1 MKTIVCKVW
10 VPFLRPAA
18 NLGSGILLNMLKKFN
33 SGDFI
38 EIEGEIGSV
47 ISKNLLSSQIQTID
61 GELISIDNSAFF
73 LGSMH
78 NLNKQNIIRLDLKL
92 DVCYSEN
99 MPKIKNAIMTFLKSQ
114 NGLLSSPKIK
124 ISVAKLKDSFVELK
138 ISPWCALDNFLSL
151 DDQLETLLRQHLINA
166 GFKISNLESYS
177 EIRGIA

>member
-1 MKTIVCKVW
+1 MKTIISKLWAPC
-10 VPFLRPAA
+10 LRPAA
-18 NLGSGILLNMLKKFN
+18 NLGSGILLNILKKFN

-47 ISKNLLSSQIQTID
+47 ISKSPLSSQIQTID
-61 GELISIDNSAFF
+61 GEVINVENSAFF
-73 LGSMH
+73 WGSMH
-78 NLNKQNIIRLDLKL
+78 NLSKQNIIRLDLKL
-92 DVCYSEN
+92 DVCYTEN
-99 MPKIKNAIMTFLKSQ
+99 MPNIKNAIMAFLKSQ

-151 DDQLETLLRQHLINA
+151 NDQLETLLHQHLTNA

-177 EIRGIA
+177 EIRKIA

>member
-1 MKTIVCKVW
+1 MKTIVSKLW
-10 VPFLRPAA
+10 APFLRPAA
-18 NLGSGILLNMLKKFN
+18 NLGSGLLLKILKKLN

-38 EIEGEIGSV
+38 EIEGEIGSI
-47 ISKNLLSSQIQTID
+47 ISKKLTSSQLQTID
-61 GELISIDNSAFF
+61 GELITVDNSAFF

-78 NLNKQNIIRLDLKL
+78 NLSKQNIIRLDLKL

-99 MPKIKNAIMTFLKSQ
+99 MPKIKDAIMAFLKSQ

-124 ISVAKLKDSFVELK
+124 ISVAKLKDNFVELK

-151 DDQLETLLRQHLINA
+151 DDKLETLLRQHLTNK
-166 GFKISNLESYS
+166 GFKISTSDSYT